1 MVFDIGTYFLPIKY
15 YKYFR
20 LCYAGSITKRK
31 YLKNNFINKYK
42 KDVKT
47 INKLIKKKLHN
58 VKSEFNKI
66 LLLKSYLDRR
76 IPYEIKKI
84 SNICHTHYPILSF
97 LVDKKIEYIKIIRV
111 RTIILKECNNCRL
124 KYFKGCNECKFKK
137 ENVICHMNID
147 KTNIKSIKYLSKDMY
162 EIECVYPFLYFLQ
175 DVDFR
180 IETNNDDCNIYCKR
194 ISINQNDILKY
205 ISSLDFKYLTYQGS
219 DTIIKKWN

>member
-1 MVFDIGTYFLPIKY
+1 
-15 YKYFR
+15 
-20 LCYAGSITKRK
+20 
-31 YLKNNFINKYK
+31 
-42 KDVKT
+42 
-47 INKLIKKKLHN
+47 
-58 VKSEFNKI
+58 
-66 LLLKSYLDRR
+66 
-76 IPYEIKKI
+76 
-84 SNICHTHYPILSF
+84 
-97 LVDKKIEYIKIIRV
+97 
-111 RTIILKECNNCRL
+111 
-124 KYFKGCNECKFKK
+124 
-137 ENVICHMNID
+137 MNID